1 MKKIEAMVR
10 PAKFNQVVA
19 ALVEAGIVGLTVSNV
34 RGYGRQKG
42 QTETYRGVKHSIE
55 FHPKLKLE
63 IVVED
68 EMCQPVMDQL
78 IAAAQTGKI
87 GDGKIFVTSVERII
101 RIRTQ
106 EQDIEAL

>member
-19 ALVEAGIVGLTVSNV
+19 ALVEAGIVGLTISNV

-42 QTETYRGVKHSIE
+42 QTETYRGVKHSVE

-63 IVVED
+63 IVIED
-68 EMCQPVMDQL
+68 EMCEAVMEQL

-101 RIRTQ
+101 RIRTG

>member
-10 PAKFNQVVA
+10 PAKFNQVVG

-68 EMCQPVMDQL
+68 EMCQAVMARL
-78 IAAAQTGKI
+78 VATAQTGKI
-87 GDGKIFVTSVERII
+87 GDGKIFITSIERVI
-101 RIRTQ
+101 RIRTG
-106 EQDIEAL
+106 EQNIEAL

>member
-1 MKKIEAMVR
+1 MKKISAMVR
-10 PAKFNQVVA
+10 PSKFNQVVG

-55 FHPKLKLE
+55 FHQKLKLE

-68 EMCQPVMDQL
+68 EMCQLVIDQL
-78 IAAAQTGKI
+78 IPAAQTGKI
-87 GDGKIFVTSVERII
+87 GDGKIFITTVERII
-101 RIRTQ
+101 RIRTG
-106 EQDIEAL
+106 EEDLEAL